1 MKNLHKIIN
10 YTLLVLLISSCT
22 KNIDITPV
30 SNLYDD
36 IFYKNLTEFDA
47 ALVGCYNGMQKPLM
61 DEWALTELRSDNA
74 IMGNPTSSSIPN
86 RELSDLDLLIPA
98 TTHEKVYN
106 YWLNSYYNIF
116 NVNKVLSS
124 LHISYD
130 SSNAKLVYDTT
141 FTLISDADRKRIAAQ
156 ASFIRAYHY
165 FNLVRLYGGVF
176 LIDRPV
182 TAAESKS
189 INRSSVQAIY
199 NLIIAD
205 LKNANQFGEPSKY
218 ANIAKNDLGRAN
230 KWAAQA
236 LLAKVYLTLNN
247 KPQARILLDSVIYQ
261 SGYNL
266 QPKYEDVFSTTNEMN
281 SEILFAV
288 RYQAGKVGLG
298 SPFPNMFAPSSSG
311 NAIVNGDGDGYNYP
325 SYDLP
330 SAYSSADPRKN
341 FNIKYYGSK
350 LYSNKYILYDDIHH
364 NSPLLFQ
371 DDGEN
376 DWPVIRFADVKL
388 MMAEVLGFSDSRAV
402 GLINDIRTRVGL
414 PDVTPTTDATF
425 EQCLSNE
432 RRLEFAFENQ
442 RWFDM
447 IRYNV
452 TTSTITAENILKAH
466 FAAIYNQHYASYLPV
481 ISLQT
486 LQSYVT
492 HEHLLLPI
500 PQREIDNNTQL
511 VIPQNPGY

>member
-1 MKNLHKIIN
+1 MKSLHKIVCYLFFI
-10 YTLLVLLISSCT
+10 LLISSCT

-36 IFYKNLTEFDA
+36 VFYKNLSEFDE

-61 DEWALTELRSDNA
+61 DEWALTELRSDNS

-124 LHISYD
+124 LQINYD
-130 SSNAKLVYDTT
+130 SSNSTLVYDNT
-141 FTLISDADRKRIAAQ
+141 FNVINDADRKRIAAQ

-182 TAAESKS
+182 TAAASKN
-189 INRSSVQAIY
+189 INRASVQSIY

-261 SGYNL
+261 SGYSL
-266 QPKYEDVFSTTNEMN
+266 QSKYDDVFSTTNEMN
-281 SEILFAV
+281 SEIIFAV

-311 NAIVNGDGDGYNYP
+311 NAVVNGDGDGYNYP

-330 SAYSSADPRKN
+330 TAYSSSDPRKN

-350 LYSNKYILYDDIHH
+350 PYSNKYILYDDIHQ
-364 NSPLLFQ
+364 NSPLLYQ

-388 MMAEVLGFSDSRAV
+388 MMAEALGFSDSRAV
-402 GLINDIRTRVGL
+402 GLINDIRSRVGL
-414 PDVTPTTDATF
+414 PDVTPATDAAF
-425 EQCLSNE
+425 ELALSNE

-447 IRYNV
+447 IRFNV
-452 TTSTITAENILKAH
+452 TTMTLTAEKILKDH
-466 FAAIYNQHYASYLPV
+466 YTSIYSLHYDSYLPV
-481 ISLQT
+481 ISLST
-486 LQSYVT
+486 LLSYVS
-492 HEHLLLPI
+492 HDHLLLPI